1 MSIIVLML
9 EVPRRTCQDLR
20 GAMKS
25 LTKRQLLGYQYSH
38 LNLILTPSRPVAVRV
53 LRLVTGFSRL
63 GQKVLEPNLVRRAT
77 GQYVCIP
84 KLKADLLL
92 RKGGPLALT
101 DANLLL
107 GRIIPDFFPKIFGE
121 SEKEP
126 LDLGVSR
133 AAFEK
138 LREDINRYSDSNLS
152 LDDVVYG

>member
-1 MSIIVLML
+1 ML
-9 EVPRRTCQDLR
+9 QVSKCAFQ
-20 GAMKS
+20 K
-25 LTKRQLLGYQYSH
+25 Q
-38 LNLILTPSRPVAVRV
+38 NLIIL
-53 LRLVTGFSRL
+53 F
-63 GQKVLEPNLVRRAT
+63 
-77 GQYVCIP
+77 
-84 KLKADLLL
+84 

-126 LDLGVSR
+126 LDLEVSR

-138 LREDINRYSDSNLS
+138 LREDINRHSDSKLS